1 MRKGKDILLSII
13 SGGMEICWLYGWA
26 AFSMTAIVRR
36 PFSFPGAIGVFALA
50 AILTSF
56 SMGKGWRIIQV
67 AGLQTL
73 GFGSAVLALAYT
85 GRFVEIFNT
94 SLTLLEWI
102 NLILTLIWALM
113 FWLGGAT
120 LATRPKAYFT
130 ICSRFDIGLTAF
142 FCLFLAKLVMLTK
155 GGMVID
161 EPASGV
167 LIFSFFLLSL
177 LAIGMVRVENRF
189 SKSFLPGYRGIGVV
203 ASFAAVVIL
212 SAGSLILF
220 FLPALTL
227 AAGTGYRVIKS
238 GANSLLPVV
247 ERILRFMFM
256 GRGTRP
262 DPSGSS
268 PKGHEWD
275 WLVSAKGGWWMEM
288 LEKVMGWGIKGFV
301 ALLLL
306 FTLGILIFYVVKW
319 LFSRTTL
326 VHRDAEESSIL
337 IWWVRL
343 RDALVLFYR
352 RILHILKGYHR
363 AVELYNQLLH
373 WGCRSGLPH
382 CVSETP
388 QEFGARLNH
397 HFPRLKR
404 EIDLIVSAFNE
415 EVYGEVNLPVE
426 QFAQA
431 RAALSL
437 LRSPLNWPRRL
448 KIRFFSPGG
457 KEYIVTKN

>member
-1 MRKGKDILLSII
+1 M
-13 SGGMEICWLYGWA
+13 CWLYGWA
-26 AFSMTAIVRR
+26 AFSMTAIVRL
-36 PFSFPGAIGVFALA
+36 PFSFPGAIGAFALA

-56 SMGKGWRIIQV
+56 SRGKGWRIIQV
-67 AGLQTL
+67 AGLQAL
-73 GFGSAVLALAYT
+73 GFGCAVLVLDYT
-85 GRFVEIFNT
+85 GQLMEIFNS
-94 SLTLLEWI
+94 SLTPLEWI
-102 NLILTLIWALM
+102 NLILTLIWALV
-113 FWLGGAT
+113 FWVGGAT

-161 EPASGV
+161 DPASAV
-167 LIFSFFLLSL
+167 LIFPFFLLGL

-203 ASFAAVVIL
+203 ASFAVAVIL

-227 AAGTGYRVIKS
+227 VAGTGHSVIKS
-238 GANSLLPVV
+238 GANLLLPVV

-268 PKGHEWD
+268 PEGYTWD
-275 WLVSAKGGWWMEM
+275 WFVSAGSWWMEM
-288 LEKVMGWGIKGFV
+288 LEKVIGWGIKGVVVLF
-301 ALLLL
+301 LL

-326 VHRDAEESSIL
+326 VYRDAEESSIL
-337 IWWVRL
+337 MWWVRL

-352 RILHILKGYHR
+352 RILHIFKAYHR
-363 AVELYNQLLH
+363 AVELYNQLLN
-373 WGCRSGLPH
+373 WGYRGGLPRF
-382 CVSETP
+382 VSETP
-388 QEFGARLNH
+388 LEFGARLNH

-415 EVYGEVNLPVE
+415 EVYGEANLPME

-431 RAALSL
+431 RSALNI
-437 LRSPLNWPRRL
+437 LRSPLNWPLRL
-448 KIRFFSPGG
+448 KIRFLSPGE
-457 KEYIVTKN
+457 KDNIVTKN